1 MSEQDMK
8 ESIDKLQSDVSLLS
22 QIKSRKPPESMFHR
36 GPRALGL
43 WIGMYG
49 LFYEVVVRTHA
60 TALVQLMGKDVSFM
74 ELRPDVLWLVA
85 GMGLGLSGLRSL
97 DKKNG
102 VT

>member
-1 MSEQDMK
+1 VNEPDIK
-8 ESIDKLQSDVSLLS
+8 EVVQELQRDVNVLA
-22 QIKSRKPPESMFHR
+22 QIKSRKLPESFFHR

-60 TALVQLMGKDVSFM
+60 SALAQALGKNVDFI

-85 GMGLGLSGLRSL
+85 GMGLGLSGLRSI
-97 DKKNG
+97 DKKNQ